1 MTHMFRSLS
10 LSLLFAAL
18 LCVAGLPT
26 NSAQNNAKPANDAS
40 KRPRIGVVGE
50 YTVRPG
56 MMTAYLESAKKDGQP
71 LYIKAG
77 VKEAYFFTNLYGPD
91 RNIVTLI
98 EVHDS
103 FAAYK
108 ARNEAFTKNN
118 SKEALDV
125 WSAKVRE
132 FITDQRVYIVDE
144 MDELSWMNPKLKT
157 PPLYYN
163 VTERFIA
170 PFRGRDYEA
179 YLKNDY
185 LPLVKKSDSNGI
197 MVSRLRYGGEA
208 GHYFVF
214 TPVNDLADLDGPSKI
229 TQAAGGAD
237 GVAKMQQKLVGIV
250 QRSENRML
258 RLRPELSIFP
268 AQNTASK

>member
-1 MTHMFRSLS
+1 MKSTIVRK
-10 LSLLFAAL
+10 SLLSALTFVVLSANAFAQ
-18 LCVAGLPT
+18 
-26 NSAQNNAKPANDAS
+26 NNNAKPAEAAP
-40 KRPRIGVVGE
+40 KRPRIGVVSE
-50 YTVRPG
+50 YTIRPG
-56 MMTAYLESAKKDGQP
+56 MMTAYLESAKNDGRP
-71 LYIKAG
+71 LYLKAG
-77 VKEAYFFTNLYGPD
+77 IKEAYFFTNLYGPD

-98 EVHDS
+98 EVHEG
-103 FAAYK
+103 FAALR

-118 SKEALDV
+118 TQEARDA
-125 WSAKVRE
+125 WSAKARE

-144 MDELSWMNPKLKT
+144 LDELSWMNPKLKT

-163 VTERFIA
+163 VIERFIA
-170 PFRGRDYEA
+170 PQRGRDYEA

-214 TPVNDLADLDGPSKI
+214 IPVNDLADLDGPGKV
-229 TQAAGGAD
+229 TQTMGAD
-237 GVAKMQQKLVGIV
+237 AVATVQQKLAGIV

-258 RLRPELSIFP
+258 RLRVELSILP
-268 AQNTASK
+268 APNTAAK

>member
-1 MTHMFRSLS
+1 MKSATVRK
-10 LSLLFAAL
+10 SLLFVFSL
-18 LCVAGLPT
+18 LLLTAT
-26 NSAQNNAKPANDAS
+26 SFAQNNAKPDSAAP
-40 KRPRIGVVGE
+40 KRPRIGLVGE

-56 MMTAYLESAKKDGQP
+56 MMTAYLEAAKNVGRP
-71 LYIKAG
+71 LYLKAG
-77 VKEAYFFTNLYGPD
+77 IKEAYFFTNLYGPD

-98 EVHDS
+98 EVHDG
-103 FAAYK
+103 FAALQ

-118 SKEALDV
+118 SQEARDA

-144 MDELSWMNPKLKT
+144 LDELSWMNPKLKT

-163 VTERFIA
+163 VVERFIA
-170 PFRGRDYEA
+170 PMRGRDYEA

-214 TPVNDLADLDGPSKI
+214 IPVQELTDLDSPG
-229 TQAAGGAD
+229 
-237 GVAKMQQKLVGIV
+237 
-250 QRSENRML
+250 
-258 RLRPELSIFP
+258 
-268 AQNTASK
+268 

>member
-1 MTHMFRSLS
+1 MTHMIRRLS
-10 LSLLFAAL
+10 LGLVCTVL
-18 LCVAGLPT
+18 LCAGGLQSH
-26 NSAQNNAKPANDAS
+26 SAQNNAKPADTAP

-108 ARNEAFTKNN
+108 ARNEAFNKNN

-132 FITDQRVYIVDE
+132 FITDQRLYIVDE
-144 MDELSWMNPKLKT
+144 LDELSWMNPKLKS
-157 PPLYYN
+157 PPLYWV

-179 YLKNDY
+179 YLKNEW
-185 LPLVKKSDSNGI
+185 LPLVKKADANGT
-197 MVSRLRYGGEA
+197 MVSRLRFGGDT
-208 GHYFVF
+208 GHYFAVGF
-214 TPVNDLADLDGPSKI
+214 ANDLAEFDQPSKI

-237 GVAKMQQKLVGIV
+237 AIAKMQQKLVGIV
-250 QRSENRML
+250 QRSETRTL
-258 RLRPELSIFP
+258 RLRSELSIIP
-268 AQNTASK
+268 EPTTAAK